1 MLFNSIHFLFFFPVV
16 IFIYFLIPQKYKHI
30 WLLITSYFFY
40 MCWNAKYAAL
50 LFFSTFVTYMS
61 GYFLQKIKDT
71 DLEEAKKK
79 KRMNLCVGLSF
90 FLNLSILFLFK
101 YFYFA
106 LENINRILSHL
117 NITALDPSFDII
129 LPVGISFY
137 TFQALSYTMDVYRGD
152 IKAEKNFL
160 KYALFVSFFPQLVAG
175 PIERSKN
182 LLKQL
187 NEEHKFSYANCQDG
201 VYLMIWGYFLKLIL
215 ADRIALFVD
224 TIYGDPVQYGGM
236 YLIVATVLFAFQI
249 YCDFAGYS
257 TIAMGAAK
265 IMGFTLMD
273 NFNAPYLSQSV
284 AEFWRRWHI
293 SLSSWFKDYLYIPLG
308 GNRKGTARKYFNLFV
323 VFSVSGLWHGANW
336 TYVIWGALNAV
347 FQIIG
352 SMLKG
357 VRKKLSKVFS
367 LQTESLSAK
376 FAKVLFT
383 FLLVDFSWIFFRAS
397 DVGQAFSIIKSMLT
411 VHNPWIL
418 FDNSLYITGISQ
430 KSFHIMIFGLILLMV
445 SDLLKY
451 KHICVREVILK
462 QDFWFRCLVVVL
474 SIWFIMVFGIWG
486 TGYNEAGFI
495 YFQF

>member
-1 MLFNSIHFLFFFPVV
+1 MLFNSIHFLFFFPIV
-16 IFIYFLIPQKYKHI
+16 IAIYFLIPEKIKYI
-30 WLLITSYFFY
+30 WLLISSYFFY
-40 MCWNAKYAAL
+40 MCWNVKYAAL

-61 GYFLQKIKDT
+61 GYFLQKIKDA
-71 DLEEAKKK
+71 DFSVSARERYMK
-79 KRMNLCVGLSF
+79 LCVGISF
-90 FLNLSILFLFK
+90 FLNLSILFVFK

-106 LENINRILSHL
+106 LENINRVLSHF
-117 NITALDPSFDII
+117 NITALNPSFDII

-152 IKAEKNFL
+152 IKAERNFL

-182 LLKQL
+182 LLHQL
-187 NEEHKFSYANCQDG
+187 HEKHKFDYSKFCDG
-201 VYLMIWGYFLKLIL
+201 VYLMIWGYFLKLVL
-215 ADRIALFVD
+215 ADRISLIVD
-224 TIYGDPVQYGGM
+224 TVYGDHTQYGGM

-257 TIAMGAAK
+257 TIAMGAAE

-284 AEFWRRWHI
+284 SEFWRRWHI

-308 GNRKGTARKYFNLFV
+308 GNRKGTLRKYVNLFI
-323 VFSVSGLWHGANW
+323 VFTVSGLWHGANW
-336 TYVIWGALNAV
+336 TYVIWGALNAI
-347 FQIIG
+347 FQIAG
-352 SMLKG
+352 SLLQG
-357 VRKKLSKVFS
+357 VRRKLAKVFS
-367 LQTESLSAK
+367 LQTDSFSAK
-376 FAKVLFT
+376 LFKVLFT
-383 FLLVDFSWIFFRAS
+383 FVLVDFSWIFFRAS
-397 DVGQAFSIIKSMLT
+397 DLKQALEIIKSMLT

-418 FDNSLYITGISQ
+418 FDHSLYIIGISQ
-430 KSFHIMIFGLILLMV
+430 KSFYIMLFGLLLLLF

-451 KHICVREVILK
+451 KNICIRAIIQK
-462 QDFWFRCLVVVL
+462 QDFWFRCLVLVV
-474 SIWFIMVFGIWG
+474 SIWFITVVGIWG